1 MTMKNNISFSM
12 LLGANMVRVDADF
25 SNDGSDL
32 EEYHVYLMHDDGK
45 RYDLAKLDLT
55 AMYFYSNGNEYAA
68 LDIVEDMIWTYKQ

>member
-32 EEYHVYLMHDDGK
+32 EEYQVYLMHDDGK

>member
-1 MTMKNNISFSM
+1 MSMQHNISFSM

-32 EEYHVYLMHDDGK
+32 EEYKVFLMHEDGK

-55 AMYFYSNGNEYAA
+55 AMFFYSGGKEYAA
-68 LDIVEDMIWTYKQ
+68 IDIVEDMIWANKQ